1 MDFNSVI
8 EQRHSVRAYRAKA
21 VGWRDVVDAVDA
33 ARKIPLAGNTNAL
46 KILVTFDPKKIA
58 KTAEHAEQLWISDA
72 SMLAVVCSDESL
84 LEKMYGER
92 GRIYVRQQA
101 GAAIQTFLLVLANK
115 GIGGCWVG
123 AFDDNKIRRLF
134 EIPENIQIE
143 ALIPIGY
150 EKTKP
155 AGKKYKRALKGF
167 MFWEKWN
174 QKEIPSFFKE
184 PEMRSERR

>member
-1 MDFNSVI
+1 MEFNAVLG
-8 EQRHSVRAYRAKA
+8 QRHSVRAYRSKA

-33 ARKIPLAGNTNAL
+33 ARSIPLAGNTNNL

-58 KTAEHAEQLWISDA
+58 KAAEHAEQPWIGDA
-72 SMLAVVCSDESL
+72 SMLAVVCSDDAI

-92 GRIYVRQQA
+92 GRIYSRQQA
-101 GAAIQTFLLVLANK
+101 GAAIQTFLLTLHNK
-115 GIGGCWVG
+115 SIGGCWVG

-134 EIPENIQIE
+134 GIPGTIQVE
-143 ALIPIGY
+143 ALIPMGY
-150 EKTKP
+150 EKNKP

-167 MFWEKWN
+167 MFWEQWN

-184 PEMRSERR
+184 PSIRSETR